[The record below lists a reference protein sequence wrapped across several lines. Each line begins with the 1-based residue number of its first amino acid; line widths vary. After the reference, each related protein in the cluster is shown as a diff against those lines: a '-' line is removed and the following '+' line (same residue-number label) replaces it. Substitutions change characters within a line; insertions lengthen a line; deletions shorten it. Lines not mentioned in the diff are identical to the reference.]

1 MAKRIRPSAK
11 TLAIAFFIL
20 VAIYFLGRLIFAII
34 WRLFSFTLFLVQVFL
49 PLLVLVVLAWFI
61 YRVWGRSHLRARKI
75 DRIRNARYM
84 KEAVDR
90 GKKAIGN

>member
-1 MAKRIRPSAK
+1 MAARIRPSPK

-20 VAIYFLGRLIFAII
+20 AAIYFLGRLIFSLV
-34 WRLFSFTLFLVQVFL
+34 WRLFSFTLFVVQVLL
-49 PLLVLVVLAWFI
+49 PLLVMAVLAWFV

-75 DRIRNARYM
+75 DRIRNARYL

-90 GKKAIGN
+90 GKDSN